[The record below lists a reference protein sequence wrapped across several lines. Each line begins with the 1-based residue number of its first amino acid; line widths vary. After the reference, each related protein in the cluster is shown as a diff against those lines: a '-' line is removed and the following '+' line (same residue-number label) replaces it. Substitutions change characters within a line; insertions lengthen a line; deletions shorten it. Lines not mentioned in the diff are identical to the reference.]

1 MVCVAHN
8 SLDNR
13 RRARALCG
21 AELCFASETRIN
33 FCGGQFPKAFLIL
46 SAGCKTKSECLN
58 YLQKLVGVLG
68 GWRNSVLAFITTF
81 FYTIDFFLSVP
92 SVSFLWLGWIKSKAK
107 TCHVTCSDSS
117 FGGLL
122 PSYRLTDYIAD
133 VHTYM

>member
-58 YLQKLVGVLG
+58 YLQKLVVGLG

-92 SVSFLWLGWIKSKAK
+92 SVSFLWLGCIKSKA
-107 TCHVTCSDSS
+107 TCHVTCCS
-117 FGGLL
+117 FVFWGSLAFL
-122 PSYRLTDYIAD
+122 PSDRLHSGCT
-133 VHTYM
+133 HTYM